1 MSPAVR
7 SQAFMWGGAAI
18 VLALLPFVFT
28 SGASLTMMSLMG
40 FAIVFAL
47 SYNMLLGQTGM
58 LSFGHAVYYGL
69 GGFMTAHALNVVGAG
84 KWPIPL
90 PVMPLAGGLAGL
102 AFAILFGWASTRRA
116 GTAFAMISLGIG
128 ELVAAC
134 SLILKGFF
142 GGEGGISTSR
152 TATLKFFGLNF
163 GPQVQV
169 YYLIAAWCLLCMVAM
184 YAFTR
189 TPLGR
194 MCNAVRDN
202 PERAEFVG
210 YSTQMVRYIAFC
222 VSGFFAGIA
231 GGLAAI
237 HYEIVTASVVG
248 AAPSG
253 FVLLMA
259 YIGGVGFFIGP
270 VIGAVLMTALQI
282 SLSDYTGAWLLYVG
296 LMFVVMV
303 MYVPWGLGGLL
314 LMQRPLLQ
322 HGAWRRVLPVYAMAA
337 VPVLVL
343 LAGTVALIETAHH
356 LLVKTTEGTAM
367 SLFGIAYDAKSLV
380 AWAVIA
386 LLVAVGLAGLRFVA
400 PRVSDAYHGAVQRA
414 RSGAGATS
422 TAGTAGT
429 GAAGTGTAS
438 TGAGA
443 SAGAG
448 R

>member
-1 MSPAVR
+1 MSA
-7 SQAFMWGGAAI
+7 QARTQWLLWAGAAV
-18 VLALLPFVFT
+18 VLAALPLVFS

-90 PVMPLAGGLAGL
+90 PVMPLVGGLAGL
-102 AFAILFGWASTRRA
+102 AFAFIFGWASTKRA

-152 TATLKFFGLNF
+152 TATLKLFGLGF
-163 GPQVQV
+163 GPQIQV
-169 YYLIAAWCLLCMVAM
+169 YYLIAAWCLLCMAAM

-194 MCNAVRDN
+194 MCNAVREN

-210 YSTQMVRYIAFC
+210 YSTQMVRFIAFC
-222 VSGFFAGIA
+222 VSGFFAGVA

-237 HYEIVTASVVG
+237 HYEIVTSSVVG
-248 AAPSG
+248 AGPSG

-259 YIGGVGFFIGP
+259 YIGGVGFFFGP

-296 LMFVVMV
+296 LMFVLMV
-303 MYVPWGLGGLL
+303 MFVPWGLGGLL
-314 LMQRPLLQ
+314 LMQRPLL
-322 HGAWRRVLPVYAMAA
+322 HGGAWRRVLPVYGLAALPMA
-337 VPVLVL
+337 VLGIGL
-343 LAGTVALIETAHH
+343 VALVETAHH
-356 LLVKTTEGTAM
+356 LLVKATEGPAM
-367 SLFGIAYDAKSLV
+367 RLLGVSYDGRSVV
-380 AWAVIA
+380 AWLAIIG
-386 LLVAVGLAGLRFVA
+386 LLAIGLVGVRLVA
-400 PRVSDAYHGAVQRA
+400 PRVSGAYHDAVQQA
-414 RSGAGATS
+414 RRG
-422 TAGTAGT
+422 
-429 GAAGTGTAS
+429 GTGT
-438 TGAGA
+438 
-443 SAGAG
+443 
-448 R
+448 

>member
-1 MSPAVR
+1 MTAPAR
-7 SQAFMWGGAAI
+7 SQWLVWAGAAV
-18 VLALLPFVFT
+18 VLAVLPLVFS

-84 KWPIPL
+84 KWPVPL
-90 PVMPLAGGLAGL
+90 PVMPLVGGLAGL
-102 AFAILFGWASTRRA
+102 AFAVIFGWASTKRA
-116 GTAFAMISLGIG
+116 GTAFAMISLGVG

-152 TATLKFFGLNF
+152 TATLGLLGIDF
-163 GPQVQV
+163 GPQIQV
-169 YYLIAAWCLLCMVAM
+169 YYLIAAWCLLCMGAM

-194 MCNAVRDN
+194 MCNAVREN

-210 YSTQMVRYIAFC
+210 YSTQMIRFIAFC

-237 HYEIVTASVVG
+237 HYEIVTSSVVG
-248 AAPSG
+248 AGPSG

-259 YIGGVGFFIGP
+259 YIGGVGFFFGP

-296 LMFVVMV
+296 LMFVLVVMF
-303 MYVPWGLGGLL
+303 VPWGLGGLL

-322 HGAWRRVLPVYAMAA
+322 GGAWRRVLPVYGLAA
-337 VPVLVL
+337 LPVAVL
-343 LAGTVALIETAHH
+343 GVGLVALVETAHH
-356 LLVKTTEGTAM
+356 LLVKAAEGPAM
-367 SLFGIAYDAKSLV
+367 RLLGVSYDGRSVV
-380 AWAVIA
+380 AWMAIIA
-386 LLVAVGLAGLRFVA
+386 LLAIGVVGVRLVAA
-400 PRVSDAYHGAVQRA
+400 RVSGAYHAAVQQA
-414 RSGAGATS
+414 RRGGAGA
-422 TAGTAGT
+422 
-429 GAAGTGTAS
+429 
-438 TGAGA
+438 
-443 SAGAG
+443 
-448 R
+448 